1 MERSRAVQFSLST
14 PSSAASSRSS
24 SPAPQSIPKEIQLDY
39 DTKHSLLVD
48 DVVPGQRGEDVY
60 ESTLSWWRAGLRRKL
75 VEMVR
80 WESRIIARMQRSV
93 RSPWLDRYF
102 VYSSVLGTH
111 TFFMAILPTMFFFGY
126 PEMGRGLVAVLGL
139 GIYGSSVLKDLFC
152 SPRPF
157 APPVTRLT
165 IGSHHL
171 EYGFPSTH
179 STNSVS
185 IALIFFAHMHSLV
198 TIKAISTEVF
208 ALVNVI
214 LFIYA
219 FSVVY
224 GRLYTAMH
232 SFTDCV
238 AGIVLGAG
246 IWWAQT
252 AWAGLPYLIQ
262 STNPLAGL
270 LSYFSVGV
278 PQSSGSVLVHFGK
291 GLDMGTWVERW
302 IENGGWEVP
311 LILIPL
317 CLLAVHHHPQPV
329 DDCPCFEDAI
339 AILSV
344 YLGALVSR
352 WAASYSGS
360 GTAFT
365 NVITPGSGWML
376 EAGRWVQLE
385 RGWND
390 VAIWWLI
397 AAAKMIV
404 GILTIFVW
412 RLLAKSALHIIL
424 PPTFRLLARVF
435 RLPHRRFYT
444 PATEYK
450 TVPSEFHSPGD
461 DGVFGLHPIPSV
473 IDLPSAGGVGFEVGG
488 IGSGVEGAT
497 YGDRDLKIRPVNGN
511 GTSNGY
517 SEKNG
522 NVNISLG
529 ASDQERLGKDG
540 PRPNVKHYDADVLTK
555 VIVYAGI
562 AILATE
568 VLPFF
573 FDALGWGVRSWP
585 LNIPA

>member
-24 SPAPQSIPKEIQLDY
+24 SPAPQSIPKEIPLDY

-75 VEMVR
+75 VDTVR

-185 IALIFFAHMHSLV
+185 IALIFFAHMHGLV
-198 TIKAISTEVF
+198 TMKAISTEVF

-252 AWAGLPYLIQ
+252 DWAGLPYLIH
-262 STNPLAGL
+262 STNPLARL
-270 LSYFSVGV
+270 LSYSSVGI

-365 NVITPGSGWML
+365 NVITPGSGWIL

-511 GTSNGY
+511 GTFDGY
-517 SEKNG
+517 SEKTG
-522 NVNISLG
+522 NVNTSSG
-529 ASDQERLGKDG
+529 SSDQERLGKDG

-568 VLPFF
+568 ILPFV